1 MVKPVKKWKK
11 IVLWSLA
18 AIIVLLV
25 GGVVTLVFL
34 LDHNEGFRHS
44 ILAKVEKSVRESTG
58 ARLEV
63 RDFNLRLSNLSLD
76 LYNVV
81 VHGTETDPSRPLMAV
96 DHLQVGLT
104 IDSLLNKK
112 WHVRD
117 IIVDHPV
124 VRMAVNKA
132 GENNLPKPERKSA
145 SSSNTNVFDLA
156 IRELRLNN
164 GEIYYNDQKTPL
176 EADLHNFAVN
186 ANYDPAQ
193 KRYAGDLGYN
203 AGKIVYGTYAPVEH
217 NLQAKFGVTPKQ
229 FMLDKLDL
237 TAGESH
243 VAMNATVN
251 DYPLPNMKATGGY
264 DATLVTSD
272 LKRIL
277 KDPSLPGGTVKLTG

>member
-25 GGVVTLVFL
+25 GTVVTLMML
-34 LDHNEGFRHS
+34 LGHSEGFRRD
-44 ILAKVEKSVRESTG
+44 ILAKVEKSVQESTG

-63 RDFNLRLSNLSLD
+63 RDFKLRLSNLSLD

-81 VHGTETDPSRPLMAV
+81 VQGTEADPSKPLMAV

-132 GENNLPKPERKSA
+132 GENNLPKPEKQST
-145 SSSNTNVFDLA
+145 SSSTNVFDLA
-156 IRELRLNN
+156 IGELRLNN
-164 GEIYYNDQKTPL
+164 GEICYNDQKTPL
-176 EADLHNFAVN
+176 EADLQNFTVN
-186 ANYDPAQ
+186 ANFDSAQ
-193 KRYAGDLGYN
+193 KKYAGDLGY
-203 AGKIVYGTYAPVEH
+203 K
-217 NLQAKFGVTPKQ
+217 
-229 FMLDKLDL
+229 
-237 TAGESH
+237 
-243 VAMNATVN
+243 
-251 DYPLPNMKATGGY
+251 
-264 DATLVTSD
+264 
-272 LKRIL
+272 
-277 KDPSLPGGTVKLTG
+277 

>member
-1 MVKPVKKWKK
+1 VKKWKR

-18 AIIVLLV
+18 AIVVLLV
-25 GGVVTLVFL
+25 GTVVTLVFL

-81 VHGTETDPSRPLMAV
+81 VHGTEPDPSQPLMAV

-104 IDSLLNKK
+104 IDSLLGRK

-132 GENNLPKPERKSA
+132 GENNLPKPEKKST

-156 IRELRLNN
+156 IRELRLNK
-164 GEIYYNDQKTPL
+164 G
-176 EADLHNFAVN
+176 
-186 ANYDPAQ
+186 
-193 KRYAGDLGYN
+193 
-203 AGKIVYGTYAPVEH
+203 
-217 NLQAKFGVTPKQ
+217 
-229 FMLDKLDL
+229 
-237 TAGESH
+237 
-243 VAMNATVN
+243 
-251 DYPLPNMKATGGY
+251 
-264 DATLVTSD
+264 
-272 LKRIL
+272 
-277 KDPSLPGGTVKLTG
+277 

>member
-1 MVKPVKKWKK
+1 VKKWKK

-25 GGVVTLVFL
+25 GGVVTLVSL

-44 ILAKVEKSVRESTG
+44 ILVKVEKSVQESTG

-63 RDFNLRLSNLSLD
+63 RDFKLRMSNLSLD

-81 VHGTETDPSRPLMAV
+81 VHGTESDPSRPLAAV

-132 GENNLPKPERKSA
+132 GENNLPKPPKKST
-145 SSSNTNVFDLA
+145 SSSTNVFDLA

-176 EADLHNFAVN
+176 EADLHNFAVS
-186 ANYDPAQ
+186 ATFDPAQ
-193 KRYAGDLGYN
+193 KKYSGELGYK
-203 AGKIVYGTYAPVEH
+203 AGKIVYGAYAPVEH
-217 NLQAKFGVTPKQ
+217 DLRAKFGRR
-229 FMLDKLDL
+229 
-237 TAGESH
+237 A
-243 VAMNATVN
+243 N
-251 DYPLPNMKATGGY
+251 
-264 DATLVTSD
+264 
-272 LKRIL
+272 
-277 KDPSLPGGTVKLTG
+277 PG

>member
-1 MVKPVKKWKK
+1 MKKWKK
-11 IVLWSLA
+11 IVLWALA
-18 AIIVLLV
+18 ATVVLLV

-34 LDHNEGFRHS
+34 LNHNEGFRHS

-81 VHGTETDPSRPLMAV
+81 VHGTEPDRSQPLMAV

-124 VRMAVNKA
+124 VRMALNKA
-132 GENNLPKPERKSA
+132 GENNLPKPEKKST
-145 SSSNTNVFDLA
+145 SSNTNVFDLA

-164 GEIYYNDQKTPL
+164 G
-176 EADLHNFAVN
+176 
-186 ANYDPAQ
+186 
-193 KRYAGDLGYN
+193 
-203 AGKIVYGTYAPVEH
+203 
-217 NLQAKFGVTPKQ
+217 
-229 FMLDKLDL
+229 
-237 TAGESH
+237 
-243 VAMNATVN
+243 
-251 DYPLPNMKATGGY
+251 
-264 DATLVTSD
+264 
-272 LKRIL
+272 
-277 KDPSLPGGTVKLTG
+277 